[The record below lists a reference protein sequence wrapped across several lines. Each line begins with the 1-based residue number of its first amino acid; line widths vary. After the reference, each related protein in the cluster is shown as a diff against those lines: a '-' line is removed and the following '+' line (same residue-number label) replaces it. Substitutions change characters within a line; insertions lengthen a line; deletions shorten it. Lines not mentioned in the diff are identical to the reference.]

1 MQTLI
6 LKSKYTTQYLIGVKV
21 NQHYP
26 GPLHNVLPCKAILQG
41 MLMLPLKG
49 DPLVKQLKQITVS
62 AEEEMVANLIKLRDS
77 TLQKQEKQ
85 EQVLLQKVIID
96 HIGYS

>member
-1 MQTLI
+1 
-6 LKSKYTTQYLIGVKV
+6 
-21 NQHYP
+21 
-26 GPLHNVLPCKAILQG
+26 
-41 MLMLPLKG
+41 MLPLKG